1 MLSCYPVGL
10 RPFVPPPHTDRA
22 SMPNGGSGDANGDT
36 MYYNS
41 PGQDPKLPNP
51 WAILNS
57 LQHQLKQQTERFDA
71 VQEQLSNMSNQHKT
85 ELAIV
90 HSRLNALSR

>member
-1 MLSCYPVGL
+1 
-10 RPFVPPPHTDRA
+10 
-22 SMPNGGSGDANGDT
+22 MPNGGSGDANGDT

-51 WAILNS
+51 WAILDS
-57 LQHQLKQQTERFDA
+57 LQHQLKQQMERFDA
-71 VQEQLSNMSNQHKT
+71 VQEQLSNMSTQHKT

-90 HSRLNALSR
+90 HSRLDALS